1 MYDLPGLF
9 FGAGFVH
16 CLGKPTGQG
25 PEMISDNMRGAGLMM
40 AAMAAFTL
48 NDTALKALAGEVP
61 LFQLLFI
68 RGVLATVALAL
79 MAHWMKALKFT
90 MSRNDLKWVVLR
102 AVGEASAAYFYLTAL
117 FNMPIANATAILQ
130 ALPLTVTLGA
140 ALFMGMPFGW
150 RRGVTILVGFIGV
163 LLIVRPG
170 TEGFNLYSVYALL
183 SVLCVTLR
191 DLATRMISSAV
202 PSMTVT
208 VTSAGGVMAFFGVLQ
223 VAEPWSPMEFNDF
236 AILLT
241 ATTCIVAGYACSVM
255 VMRVGDIS
263 FVAPFRYTG
272 LIWALILGWLV
283 FGDWPQPLTLLG
295 SAIIV
300 GSGIYMLYREATLG
314 RKLYKRNLARGGR

>member
-1 MYDLPGLF
+1 
-9 FGAGFVH
+9 
-16 CLGKPTGQG
+16 
-25 PEMISDNMRGAGLMM
+25 MISDNMRGAGLMM

-163 LLIVRPG
+163 MLIVRPG

-241 ATTCIVAGYACSVM
+241 ATTCIVVGYACSVM

>member
-1 MYDLPGLF
+1 
-9 FGAGFVH
+9 
-16 CLGKPTGQG
+16 
-25 PEMISDNMRGAGLMM
+25 MISDNMRGAGLMM

-68 RGVLATVALAL
+68 RGVLATGALAL
-79 MAHWMKALKFT
+79 MAYGMKALKFT
-90 MSRNDLKWVVLR
+90 MSRRDLLWVSLR

-150 RRGVTILVGFIGV
+150 RRGLTIVVGFLGV

-170 TEGFNLYSVYALL
+170 TEGFNIYSVYALL

-223 VAEPWSPMEFNDF
+223 ASAEWSPMEFRDF

-241 ATTCIVAGYACSVM
+241 ATTCIVAGYAFSVM

>member
-1 MYDLPGLF
+1 
-9 FGAGFVH
+9 
-16 CLGKPTGQG
+16 
-25 PEMISDNMRGAGLMM
+25 MISDNMRGAGLMM